1 MEKQSPDF
9 ENQKYL
15 PISLLNDIEFDELDQ
30 ELNSMKNY
38 ETNNSFYQ
46 EK

>member
-9 ENQKYL
+9 ETQKYL

-30 ELNSMKNY
+30 ELQSIENY
-38 ETNNSFYQ
+38 ETNNSSYQ

>member
-1 MEKQSPDF
+1 MEKKSHDF
-9 ENQKYL
+9 ETQKYL

-30 ELNSMKNY
+30 ELQSIENY
-38 ETNNSFYQ
+38 ETNNSSYQ